1 VLFSDWVNLSKLSQN
16 AERSSQILTRQEQ
29 VHVSDESLGSRFGA
43 SYLRLLRVPGAAT
56 LALWG
61 MAGRLPIAMRSI
73 SVLVLV
79 SAVTGSLAEAGAVS
93 AVMLVTQAMTGPA
106 VGRLADRYGQRR
118 VLLTACPANALAIGL
133 LLVTIVVRTPL
144 WLVFVAAV
152 ATGGTSVS
160 FGSFLL
166 ARWSTLV
173 SGKLQQTAFALESML
188 EEAVFLLGPLLVALL
203 VSAVAPAAGLV
214 ACGVLATVGFIT
226 IALHGRSEPP
236 IGTIAV
242 GAAEPA
248 DAKPGRRQP
257 RRVIALPGVQVL
269 MVSYAGMGFLLG
281 AVDVTMVA
289 FAREQG
295 APGLGGVLLALTAA
309 GSLSGGAFYGA
320 RDWKLPKARLL
331 AVTTCL
337 LTLGVVPLAFAPSFA
352 VMDLLAVVAGL
363 AIAPALIAG
372 TTLLQAIAPEGSLS
386 EAFSWLTSTGS
397 VGIALGT
404 AAAGRVAGLGGFGP
418 AAWLAVAG
426 GAVAM
431 GLTIGCQPSLRR
443 RPVTAEVSG
452 ITG

>member
-1 VLFSDWVNLSKLSQN
+1 M
-16 AERSSQILTRQEQ
+16 
-29 VHVSDESLGSRFGA
+29 SDESLGSRFGS
-43 SYLRLLRVPGAAT
+43 SYLRLLGVPGAAT

-93 AVMLVTQAMTGPA
+93 AVMLVTQAVTGPA

-133 LLVTIVVRTPL
+133 LLVTILARAPF
-144 WLVFVAAV
+144 WLVFAMAV

-203 VSAVAPAAGLV
+203 VSAVDPAAGLV

-236 IGTIAV
+236 IGTVARSTAV
-242 GAAEPA
+242 PVAAAPVA
-248 DAKPGRRQP
+248 AIPGRRQP

-269 MVSYAGMGFLLG
+269 MVCYAGMGFLLG
-281 AVDVTMVA
+281 AVDVTMIA

-309 GSLSGGAFYGA
+309 GSLTGGAFYGA
-320 RDWKLPKARLL
+320 RDWRLPKARLL
-331 AVTTCL
+331 AITTCL
-337 LTLGVVPLAFAPSFA
+337 LTLGAVPLAFAPSFA
-352 VMDLLAVVAGL
+352 VMDLLAVLAGF

-372 TTLLQAIAPEGSLS
+372 TTLLQALAREESLS

-404 AAAGRVAGLGGFGP
+404 AAAGRVAGLGGFGS

-426 GAVAM
+426 GAIAM
-431 GLTIGCQPSLRR
+431 GLTIGCQSALRG
-443 RPVTAEVSG
+443 RPVMAEASG